1 MDHATI
7 FLLGVYLVPLAFL
20 SLIRAWA
27 DSRRPGVA
35 LFLGMFAA
43 GCIGYVAF
51 TREEGLFGLRE
62 IPELTFEM
70 AARIAAS
77 F

>member
-7 FLLGVYLVPLAFL
+7 FLLGVYLVHLAFL
-20 SLIRAWA
+20 SLMRAWA
-27 DSRRPGVA
+27 ESRRPGVA
-35 LFLGMFAA
+35 LLLGAIAA
-43 GCIGYVAF
+43 GCIGYVGF
-51 TREEGLFGLRE
+51 TRDEGLFGLRE